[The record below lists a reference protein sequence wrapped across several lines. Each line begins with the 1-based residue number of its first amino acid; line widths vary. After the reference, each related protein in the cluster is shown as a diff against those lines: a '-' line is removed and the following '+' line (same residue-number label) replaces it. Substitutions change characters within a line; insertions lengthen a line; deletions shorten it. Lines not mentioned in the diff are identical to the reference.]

1 MDSILSW
8 AILSLAALGGGAW
21 LLAARCSYL
30 GQSHAGFNPC
40 PGANSIYNTPWQKYA
55 TGEGAIK

>member
-8 AILSLAALGGGAW
+8 AILSLAGLGGGAW

-30 GQSHAGFNPC
+30 GKAHSGFNPC
-40 PGANSIYNTPWQKYA
+40 PGANSIYSNSWQKFA
-55 TGEGAIK
+55 TGGR